1 MSETYTCA
9 MCKREFETDRPE
21 SESIDE
27 LHQQFGEDIS
37 PTDCDVVCDGCWEK
51 IRPDRN
57 EAEFAAW
64 EKVYEILNRADEIFR
79 SLFQEFIECDEA
91 RILQGE
97 GVGEPIGIL
106 SQSDIVGYKEEGQN
120 EREKRRRKR

>member
-1 MSETYTCA
+1 MYIFVQREIEMSVEI
-9 MCKREFETDRPE
+9 
-21 SESIDE
+21 SDE
-27 LHQQFGEDIS
+27 LRDIILLLY
-37 PTDCDVVCDGCWEK
+37 DGNKEE

-64 EKVYEILNRADEIFR
+64 GKVYEILNRADEIFR

-106 SQSDIVGYKEEGQN
+106 SQSDIAAFKEQGGRDGQTGN
-120 EREKRRRKR
+120 